1 MPTGWRFIAQDALT
15 EDVLDWQV
23 PFTLS
28 SNPKRDLS
36 GPGSMA
42 GTVEPEYARMIGSTG
57 DPILQ
62 EWSTKLYL
70 EVDGAI
76 RWGGIVTKTAYDG
89 AQATVSCEGFSTY
102 PHGIPFED
110 YIISGKKITPKDPYA
125 GKDKN
130 HDGYIDGSNPKRKV
144 PKPPKSYGGPRI
156 DVYDAFRKIWAHVQG
171 KPNGDIGLVIDSH
184 DKGELLGTADGE
196 DPWELAWWD
205 APDCG
210 QTLDTLVNQFMFD
223 WVETHAWKDSTSNT
237 ITHRLRL
244 GTPRL
249 GRKRTDLRFAQGEN
263 IVAIA
268 KPEGMGE
275 DYANEVIVLGRG
287 EGQKMKRA
295 QVMDLSAPRWSQGRR
310 LRRVAT
316 VTDKTLSSADAL
328 RKRGSQELAGRTA
341 ALQIPAIQIIDHP
354 NARFGSWSLGDDIRV
369 QVHVPWVGDVDVWHR
384 IISDEI
390 SADGFITL
398 TLKRSDSFHY

>member
-1 MPTGWRFIAQDALT
+1 MPAGWRFIATEALT

-36 GPGSMA
+36 GPGAMA
-42 GTVEPEYARMIGSTG
+42 GTVEPEYARLLGPDG
-57 DPILQ
+57 DPLLQ
-62 EWSTKLYL
+62 EWGTKLYL

-76 RWGGIVTKTAYDG
+76 RWGGLVTKTSYDG
-89 AQATVSCEGFSTY
+89 ERAMVSCEGFSTY

-110 YIISGKKITPKDPYA
+110 YIISGKKITPKDPNA

-130 HDGYIDGSNPKRKV
+130 HDGYLDGSKPKRKV
-144 PKPPKSYGGPRI
+144 PAAPKPYGGPRL
-156 DVYDAFRKIWAHVQG
+156 DVYDAVRKVWSHVQS
-171 KPNGDIGLVIDSH
+171 KPHGNVGLVLDTH
-184 DKGELLGTADGE
+184 DKGELLGASDGS

-210 QTLDTLVNQFMFD
+210 STLDTLVNQFQFD
-223 WVETHAWKDSTSNT
+223 WMETHAWKDSTSNT

-249 GRKRTDLRFAQGEN
+249 GRKREDLRFAQGEN

-268 KPEGMGE
+268 RPEGMGDE
-275 DYANEVIVLGRG
+275 YADEVVVLGRG
-287 EGQKMKRA
+287 EGQKMLRSHVATLGKW
-295 QVMDLSAPRWSQGRR
+295 PRR

-316 VTDKTLSSADAL
+316 ITDKTLSSGSAL
-328 RKRGSQELAGRTA
+328 RKRGQQELQGRTA
-341 ALQIPAIQIIDHP
+341 ALQIPAIQIVDHA
-354 NARFGSWSLGDDIRV
+354 NARFGAWSLGDDVRV

-384 IISDEI
+384 IVSDEI
-390 SADGFITL
+390 SADGLMTL

>member
-1 MPTGWRFIAQDALT
+1 MT
-15 EDVLDWQV
+15 EEVLDWQV

-36 GPGSMA
+36 GPGAMA
-42 GTVEPEYARMIGSTG
+42 GKVEPEYARLLGPDG
-57 DPILQ
+57 APILQ
-62 EWSTKLYL
+62 EWGTKLYL

-76 RWGGIVTKTAYDG
+76 RWGGVVTKTSYDG
-89 AQATVSCEGFSTY
+89 EQATVNCEGFSSY

-130 HDGYIDGSNPKRKV
+130 HDGWVDGKKGQQKIPPP
-144 PKPPKSYGGPRI
+144 PKPYGGPRI
-156 DVYDAFRKIWAHVQG
+156 DVFDAFRKIWSHVQSRPHG
-171 KPNGDIGLVIDSH
+171 NIGLVIDSH
-184 DKGELLGTADGE
+184 DKGELLGAKDGS

-205 APDCG
+205 NPDCG
-210 QTLDTLVNQFMFD
+210 QTLDRLVTEFQFD
-223 WVETHAWKDSTSNT
+223 WIETHAWKDSTSNT
-237 ITHRLRL
+237 ITHRIRL

-249 GRKRTDLRFAQGEN
+249 GRKRDDLRFAQGEN
-263 IVAIA
+263 IVALA
-268 KPEGMGE
+268 KPEGMGD
-275 DYANEVIVLGRG
+275 DYADEAIVLGKG

-295 QVMDLSAPRWSQGRR
+295 QVVGNRGRR

-316 VTDKTLSSADAL
+316 VTDKTLSSDSAL
-328 RKRGSQELAGRTA
+328 RKRGQQELAGRTA
-341 ALQIPAIQIIDHP
+341 ALQIPAIQIVDHP
-354 NARFGSWSLGDDIRV
+354 NARFGSWSLGDDILV
-369 QVHVPWVGDVDVWHR
+369 QVHVPWVGDVTVWHR
-384 IISDEI
+384 IVSDEI

>member
-1 MPTGWRFIAQDALT
+1 MPAGWRFIAQDAIT
-15 EDVLDWQV
+15 EEVLDWQV
-23 PFTLS
+23 PLTLS

-36 GPGSMA
+36 GPGAMA
-42 GTVEPEYARMIGSTG
+42 GTVEPEYARLIGPDG
-57 DPILQ
+57 EPLLQ
-62 EWSTKLYL
+62 EWGTKLYL

-76 RWGGIVTKTAYDG
+76 RWGGLVTKTAYDEG
-89 AQATVSCEGFSTY
+89 QAKINCEGFSSY

-130 HDGYIDGSNPKRKV
+130 HDGYIDFSNPKRKV
-144 PKPPKSYGGPRI
+144 PPAPKPYGGPRI
-156 DVYDAFRKIWAHVQG
+156 DVYDAFRKVWAHVQSRPYG
-171 KPNGDIGLVIDSH
+171 NVGLVLDTH
-184 DKGELLGTADGE
+184 DKGELLGASDGS

-205 APDCG
+205 NPDCG
-210 QTLDTLVNQFMFD
+210 QTLDTLVNQFQFD
-223 WVETHAWKDSTSNT
+223 WIETHAWKDSTSNT

-249 GRKRTDLRFAQGEN
+249 GRKRADLRFAQGEN
-263 IVAIA
+263 ITAIA
-268 KPEGMGE
+268 KPEGMGDE
-275 DYANEVIVLGRG
+275 YANEVVVLGRG

-295 QVMDLSAPRWSQGRR
+295 QVHNYSRAAGR

-316 VTDKTLSSADAL
+316 VTDKTLSSAEAL
-328 RKRGSQELAGRTA
+328 RKRGQQELNGRTA
-341 ALQIPAIQIIDHP
+341 ALQIPAIQIVDHP

-369 QVHVPWVGDVDVWHR
+369 QVHVPWVGDIDVWHR

>member
-1 MPTGWRFIAQDALT
+1 VPAGWRFIAQKALS
-15 EDVLDWQV
+15 EEILDLQV
-23 PFTLS
+23 PFTLT
-28 SNPKRDLS
+28 SNPRRDLS
-36 GPGSMA
+36 GPGSMV
-42 GTVEPEYARMIGSTG
+42 GKIEPEYARMIGP
-57 DPILQ
+57 DKKPILQ
-62 EWSTKLYL
+62 EWGTKLYL

-76 RWGGIVTKTAYDG
+76 RWGGLVTKTGFDG
-89 AQATVSCEGFSTY
+89 DQAIINCEGFTCY

-110 YIISGKKITPKDPYA
+110 YIISGKQITPKNPYA

-130 HDGYIDGSNPKRKV
+130 HDGYIDGTSPKQKM
-144 PKPPKSYGGPRI
+144 PEAAKPYGGPRI
-156 DVYDAFRKIWAHVQG
+156 DVYDAFRRVWSHVQSRPHG
-171 KPNGDIGLVIDSH
+171 NLGIVLDTH
-184 DKGELLGTADGE
+184 DKGELLGASDGS

-210 QTLDTLVNQFMFD
+210 QTLDTLVNQFQFD
-223 WVETHAWKDSTSNT
+223 WLETHAWKDSTSNT

-244 GTPRL
+244 GSPRL
-249 GRKRTDLRFAQGEN
+249 GRKRADLRFAQGEN
-263 IVAIA
+263 IVMMA

-295 QVMDLSAPRWSQGRR
+295 QVSNLAQASGR

-316 VTDKTLSSADAL
+316 VTDKTLSSDSAL
-328 RKRGSQELAGRTA
+328 RKRGQAELDGRTA
-341 ALQIPAIQIIDHP
+341 ALQIPAIQIVDHP
-354 NARFGSWSLGDDIRV
+354 NARFGSWSLGDDILV
-369 QVHVPWVGDVDVWHR
+369 QVHVPWVGDVNVWHR

-398 TLKRSDSFHY
+398 TLKRSDAFHY

>member
-1 MPTGWRFIAQDALT
+1 MPAGWRFIAQDALT
-15 EDVLDWQV
+15 EEVLDWQV
-23 PFTLS
+23 PFALS

-36 GPGSMA
+36 GPGAMA
-42 GTVEPEYARMIGSTG
+42 GKIEPEYARMLAPDG
-57 DPILQ
+57 DPILR
-62 EWSTKLYL
+62 EWGTKLYL
-70 EVDGAI
+70 EIDGAI
-76 RWGGIVTKTAYDG
+76 RWGGLVTKTSFDG
-89 AQATVSCEGFSTY
+89 EQATINCEGFSSY
-102 PHGIPFED
+102 PHGIPFESH
-110 YIISGKKITPKDPYA
+110 IISGKKITPKDPYA

-144 PKPPKSYGGPRI
+144 PAAPKPYGGPRI
-156 DVYDAFRKIWAHVQG
+156 DVFDAFRAIWNHVQTRPYG
-171 KPNGDIGLVIDSH
+171 NVGLVVDTH
-184 DKGELLGTADGE
+184 DKGELLGAKDGS

-205 APDCG
+205 NPDCG
-210 QTLDTLVNQFMFD
+210 QTLDSLVNQFQFD
-223 WVETHAWKDSTSNT
+223 WMETHAWKDSTSNT

-249 GRKRTDLRFAQGEN
+249 GRKRSDLRFAQGEN

-268 KPEGMGE
+268 KPEGMGD
-275 DYANEVIVLGRG
+275 DYANEVIVLGKG

-295 QVMDLSAPRWSQGRR
+295 QVHNYSRATGR

-316 VTDKTLSSADAL
+316 VTDKTLSSNDAL
-328 RKRGSQELAGRTA
+328 RKRGQAELNGRTA

-354 NARFGSWSLGDDIRV
+354 NAKFGSWSLGDDIRV
-369 QVHVPWVGDVDVWHR
+369 QVHVPWVGDIDVWHR

>member
-1 MPTGWRFIAQDALT
+1 MPVGWRFIAQSALT
-15 EDVLDWQV
+15 ETVLDWQV

-36 GPGSMA
+36 GPGAMV
-42 GTVEPEYARMIGSTG
+42 GTIDPEYARMIGADG

-62 EWSTKLYL
+62 EWGTKLYL
-70 EVDGAI
+70 EIDGAI

-102 PHGIPFED
+102 AHGIPFEN
-110 YIISGKKITPKDPYA
+110 YIISGMKITPKDPYA

-130 HDGYIDGSNPKRKV
+130 HDGYIDGSKPKKKV
-144 PKPPKSYGGPRI
+144 PAPPKPYAGPRI
-156 DVYDAFRKIWAHVQG
+156 DVYDAFRRIWAHVQG
-171 KPNGDIGLVIDSH
+171 KPLGNIGLDIDTH
-184 DKGELLGTADGE
+184 NKGELLGTADGE

-205 APDCG
+205 NPDCG
-210 QTLDTLVNQFMFD
+210 QTLDTLVNQYMFD
-223 WVETHAWKDSTSNT
+223 WIETHAWENSTSNN

-268 KPEGMGE
+268 KPEGMGG
-275 DYANEVIVLGRG
+275 DYANEVMVLGKG
-287 EGQKMKRA
+287 EGHKMKRA
-295 QVMDLSAPRWSQGRR
+295 QVSDIATWANRR
-310 LRRVAT
+310 MRRVAT
-316 VTDKTLSSADAL
+316 VTDKKLSSATAL
-328 RKRGSQELAGRTA
+328 RKRGQQELAGRTA
-341 ALQIPAIQIIDHP
+341 ALQIPAIQIVDHP
-354 NARFGSWSLGDDIRV
+354 NAKFGSWALGDDIRV

-398 TLKRSDSFHY
+398 ALKRSDSFHY